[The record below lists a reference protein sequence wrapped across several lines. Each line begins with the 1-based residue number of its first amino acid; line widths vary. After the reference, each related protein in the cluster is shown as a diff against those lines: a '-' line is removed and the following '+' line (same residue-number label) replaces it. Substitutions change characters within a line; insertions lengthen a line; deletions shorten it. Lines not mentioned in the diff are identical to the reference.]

1 MIRTSDPGGS
11 TIISYHPSSQW
22 KRTTAERLKN
32 LVHTIGESVY
42 WQKIFEQSRDPTFV
56 FLAIL
61 WYALYAWDESLEH
74 LYAHMNWLVR
84 LLDVDICRP
93 LIDVILQETNVLL
106 TNDSHLTTELHTIQA
121 QLLHYA
127 SLLED
132 FRKSVTFVKTTPN
145 PVLESSEFTDQGR
158 RDTNKLMRKEC
169 DNLLSEI
176 ERLGFQLKNI
186 TDLVRVSDKLDLI
199 TANSNSQAKATV
211 NFVDSRRMQDLT
223 TAAVRDSA
231 AMKQVRTFLFQ
242 FAGRN

>member
-1 MIRTSDPGGS
+1 MIRSSDPSGS
-11 TIISYHPSSQW
+11 TIISYHPGSQW

-32 LVHTIGESVY
+32 LVHKVGESVY
-42 WQKIFEQSRDPTFV
+42 WQKIFEQSKDPTFV

-74 LYAHMNWLVR
+74 LYAHMNWLVS
-84 LLDVDICRP
+84 LFVVHVGQLHIYDIP
-93 LIDVILQETNVLL
+93 LQETNVLL

-132 FRKSVTFVKTTPN
+132 FRKSVTFVRNTPS
-145 PVLESSEFTDQGR
+145 PVLESSEFTDQAR

-176 ERLGFQLKNI
+176 ERLGFQLRNI
-186 TDLVRVSDKLDLI
+186 TDLVRHFATVDLTI
-199 TANSNSQAKATV
+199 TDSNTQAKATV

-231 AMKQVRTFLFQ
+231 AMKQVR
-242 FAGRN
+242 